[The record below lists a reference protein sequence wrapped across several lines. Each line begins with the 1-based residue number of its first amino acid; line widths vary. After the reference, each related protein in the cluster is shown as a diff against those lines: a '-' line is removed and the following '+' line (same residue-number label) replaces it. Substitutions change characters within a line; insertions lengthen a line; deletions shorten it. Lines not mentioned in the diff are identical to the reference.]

1 MKKRAIK
8 INQVSKDLAQEAYKS
23 YTGKKDYKR
32 ALEIYTLLATS
43 QCVPKDI
50 SNFSKSMMNRLGK
63 KIKEKSR

>member
-63 KIKEKSR
+63 KIKESR